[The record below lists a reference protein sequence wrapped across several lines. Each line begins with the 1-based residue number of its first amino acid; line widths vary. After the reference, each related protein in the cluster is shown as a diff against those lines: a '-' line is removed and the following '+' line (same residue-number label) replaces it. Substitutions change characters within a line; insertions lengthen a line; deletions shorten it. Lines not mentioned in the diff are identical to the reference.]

1 MTALVSSDKLTEM
14 GILEQKIGTPIVAL
28 VNVHSQEILEQM
40 LSLLDAR

>member
-1 MTALVSSDKLTEM
+1 MTALVSSDKLKEM
-14 GILEQKIGTPIVAL
+14 GVLQQKIGTLIVAL